1 MARALVPFLEK
12 KLGGKTRIVVV
23 NKPGAGG
30 EISTAYLARAKPDG
44 YTVGFIN
51 VPGFVFIPMY
61 KQASYK
67 TDDVRIIARVVD
79 DPAVL
84 MVRSDA
90 KFRTIPAILE
100 ALKKDPG
107 SLSFATSGRGT
118 SGHQALLKIESAAN
132 VKGTDIAF
140 KGAGEFKSA
149 LIGGH
154 VDFAIASVG
163 EYLAGYGDMK
173 TITPVAVMNPTR
185 VSAIPDVPTIY
196 EAGLKV
202 RVTSERAIA
211 GPKALPDDIANRFQQ
226 AIKDTIADP
235 AFVATVK
242 NDAAV
247 LAYMSGAEF
256 TKSLEVIRE
265 ELSAVCGCNEVGRFM
280 SLEMKDY
287 YAARAKEY
295 DKIYA
300 KPERQQDLRAIEQWL
315 PTKFAQCEV
324 LEVAAGNRLLD
335 AVHRT
340 QLQSVWWRW
349 MLHKRPSR
357 LHKLELD
364 VRVWIGWLVMPIRC
378 HLRGRSLMLSLRVFG
393 FRIYR

>member
-1 MARALVPFLEK
+1 MSFRKVKACAAAVLLSVLSAPSVAAWPDDQTIELVVGFAPGGGTDLMARALVPFLEK

-30 EISTAYLARAKPDG
+30 EISTTYLARAKPDG

-61 KQASYK
+61 KQATYS

-84 MVRSDA
+84 MVREDA
-90 KFRTIPAILE
+90 KFKTIPAIIE
-100 ALKKDPG
+100 ALKKDPK

-118 SGHQALLKIESAAN
+118 SGHQALLKLEAAA
-132 VKGTDIAF
+132 KIQGTDIPF

-154 VDFAIASVG
+154 VDFAFASVG
-163 EYLAGYGDMK
+163 EYLAGYGNMK
-173 TITPVAVMNPTR
+173 NIVPVAVMNPTK
-185 VSAIPDVPTIY
+185 VSAIPDVPSVY
-196 EAGLKV
+196 EFGYKI

-211 GPKALPDDIANRFQQ
+211 GPKGLPDNIANRFQQ

-247 LAYMSGAEF
+247 LAYMPGAEF
-256 TKSLEVIRE
+256 TKSLELIRE
-265 ELSAVCGCNEVGRFM
+265 EL
-280 SLEMKDY
+280 
-287 YAARAKEY
+287 
-295 DKIYA
+295 
-300 KPERQQDLRAIEQWL
+300 KP
-315 PTKFAQCEV
+315 F
-324 LEVAAGNRLLD
+324 VAAM
-335 AVHRT
+335 
-340 QLQSVWWRW
+340 Q
-349 MLHKRPSR
+349 
-357 LHKLELD
+357 
-364 VRVWIGWLVMPIRC
+364 
-378 HLRGRSLMLSLRVFG
+378 
-393 FRIYR
+393 

>member
-1 MARALVPFLEK
+1 MFVRKLKVWSAALALSVMCAPSMAAWPDDQTIELVVGFAPGGGTDLMARALVPFLEK

-185 VSAIPDVPTIY
+185 VSAIPNVPTID
-196 EAGLKV
+196 ESGLKV

-226 AIKDTIADP
+226 AIKDTITDP

-265 ELSAVCGCNEVGRFM
+265 EL
-280 SLEMKDY
+280 
-287 YAARAKEY
+287 
-295 DKIYA
+295 
-300 KPERQQDLRAIEQWL
+300 KPL
-315 PTKFAQCEV
+315 
-324 LEVAAGNRLLD
+324 VAA
-335 AVHRT
+335 
-340 QLQSVWWRW
+340 
-349 MLHKRPSR
+349 MK
-357 LHKLELD
+357 
-364 VRVWIGWLVMPIRC
+364 
-378 HLRGRSLMLSLRVFG
+378 
-393 FRIYR
+393 